1 MFIKRY
7 IFQELIEHLP
17 KKEISLIV
25 GPRQAGK
32 TTLMNILQDYLNKKG
47 EKTLFLSLDF
57 EREIPYFKTQL
68 ALVQKLNLEFGKK
81 KGYVFIDEIQRKE
94 NARLFLKGLYDMNL
108 PYKFIVSGSGSV
120 DLKEKTYL
128 IS

>member
-57 EREIPYFKTQL
+57 ERDIPYFKTQL
-68 ALVQKLNLEFGKK
+68 ALVLKLNLEFGKK
-81 KGYVFIDEIQRKE
+81 KGYVFIDEIQRKKM
-94 NARLFLKGLYDMNL
+94 LDF
-108 PYKFIVSGSGSV
+108 F
-120 DLKEKTYL
+120 
-128 IS
+128 